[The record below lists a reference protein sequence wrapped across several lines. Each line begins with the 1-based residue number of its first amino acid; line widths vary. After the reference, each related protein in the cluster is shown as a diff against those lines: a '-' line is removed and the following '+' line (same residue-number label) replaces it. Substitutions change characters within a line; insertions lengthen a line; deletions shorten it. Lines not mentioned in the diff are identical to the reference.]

1 MAGKLE
7 GEFAQKTA
15 SNPFSMLC
23 MESLVSPP
31 FSPLSLEEKETDCV
45 VAHLSSWT
53 VYIHRLH

>member
-1 MAGKLE
+1 MVGTLE

-23 MESLVSPP
+23 TESLVSLS
-31 FSPLSLEEKETDCV
+31 FSRLLLEEKETDCV